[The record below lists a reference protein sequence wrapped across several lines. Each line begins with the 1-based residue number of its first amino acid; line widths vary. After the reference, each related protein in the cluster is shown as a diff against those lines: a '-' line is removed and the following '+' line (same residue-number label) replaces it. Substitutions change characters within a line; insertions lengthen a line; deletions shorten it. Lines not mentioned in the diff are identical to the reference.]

1 MRKALM
7 AVLLFLSGAA
17 FGQAADVGLVNM
29 VLGEVAFAPHA
40 GVLGKVSA
48 YMRVRDGDQFEIP
61 AGAQLRVVY
70 FEGARQERWQG
81 PASFRAAKAGG
92 QASSGAVA
100 EVIQLPAVVPQR
112 IARVPEL
119 VHTAKLGGIQVRGM
133 TQPPASSEAL
143 IPVSEAR
150 AAYEQMTK
158 QLPADDI
165 TPELF
170 LYSALNEHRLYDD
183 MKPVVSEMRRK
194 QPASEDVKSLE
205 SWLRSRTGQ

>member
-7 AVLLFLSGAA
+7 VVLLFLSGAA
-17 FGQAADVGLVNM
+17 FGQGADVGLVNM
-29 VLGEVAFAPHA
+29 VSGEVAFAPHE

-81 PASFRAAKAGG
+81 PASFRAGKAGG
-92 QASSGAVA
+92 DAVAGKVA

-119 VHTAKLGGIQVRGM
+119 VQTAKLGGIQVRGM
-133 TQPPASSEAL
+133 TQSRSAGETL
-143 IPVSEAR
+143 ITVSEAR
-150 AAYEQMTK
+150 AAYEQMSK
-158 QLPADDI
+158 QLAADDI
-165 TPELF
+165 MPELF

-194 QPASEDVKSLE
+194 QPTSEDVKSLE